1 MIKIC
6 ESKNIVIFCI
16 ISFILICPFS
26 SINTCAFQ
34 KTNSHEI
41 FTNGYKINSEDALQ
55 VVINMLLEVNEQTL
69 YDHVEIIQGFGPH
82 PTGSEACDLVGEYIF
97 DELESYGLSVE
108 YEPWSFDKYS
118 GDNIEA
124 TIQGI
129 GKTDGI
135 VIICAHYDSVDVS
148 PGAEDDG
155 SGVSSLLE
163 IARIMSNNSY
173 NSTVKFVFFS
183 GEEQGTYGSRIYA
196 KNSRENNE
204 NIRGVLCL
212 DGVGFAIT
220 EEDGNLMRHY
230 ANDQSSWMV
239 DLSQEIADSY
249 FDYIGLEVLQL
260 PHFAASDHRSFVQE
274 GFAGSFVNKY
284 RMNPNRHTSEDRIE
298 YMNFS
303 YLSKICKL
311 SLGTFFKMANL
322 NSELTEEDI
331 KISMKGTILSRPAQL
346 CVRIENKNYE
356 LDTANL
362 TIQIK
367 FTNLLQDLY
376 DKFFE
381 EPILVFNNWTFNKEV
396 EEYWEFKTSSK
407 QYLHQI
413 FRLDVTVKG
422 YNDDIGLYKQE
433 QTYGVIIHPFVVFL
447 IPKF

>member
-1 MIKIC
+1 MIKINK
-6 ESKNIVIFCI
+6 SKKIVIFCI
-16 ISFILICPFS
+16 ISFILICPLS
-26 SINTCAFQ
+26 SINTCAVQ
-34 KTNSHEI
+34 KSNNNLVIAQCESHDI
-41 FTNGYKINSEDALQ
+41 L
-55 VVINMLLEVNEQTL
+55 NMILDVNEQTL
-69 YDHVEIIQGFGPH
+69 YEHVQIIQNFGPH
-82 PTGSEACDLVGEYIF
+82 PTGSDACILLGEYIF
-97 DELESYGLSVE
+97 NELDSYNLSVE
-108 YEPWSFDKYS
+108 YKPWSFKKYS
-118 GDNIEA
+118 GNNVEA
-124 TIQGI
+124 TIQGV
-129 GKTDGI
+129 GTTDGI

-163 IARIMSNNSY
+163 IARIMSNFSY

-183 GEEQGTYGSRIYA
+183 GEEQGAYGSEVYA

-212 DGVGFAIT
+212 DGVGYAIT
-220 EEDGNLMRHY
+220 EEDGNLMKHY

-249 FDYIGLEVLQL
+249 FDYINLEVIRL
-260 PHFAASDHRSFVQE
+260 PHLAASDHRSFVQE

-311 SLGTFFKMANL
+311 SLGTFVKMADL
-322 NSELTEEDI
+322 NSELTEDDI

-356 LDTANL
+356 FDTANL

-367 FTNLLQDLY
+367 FNNLLQNLY
-376 DKFFE
+376 DKISG

-396 EEYWEFKTSSK
+396 EEYWEFKTSTK
-407 QYLHQI
+407 QYLRQI

-422 YNDDIGLYKQE
+422 YGDDIGLFKQVS
-433 QTYGVIIHPFVVFL
+433 TYGVVVHPFVVIL
-447 IPKF
+447 IPKEK